1 MLQPSGWRQQGSACA
16 DRHCSLQ
23 PSTVPAHRGPLRV
36 WGLSPSPDS
45 WIRSSWRGQGQ
56 GKQPPGEGFPR
67 WRGRRRQARRRIGGS
82 NDCKRP
88 LISAWRPPGGG
99 QERAMR
105 PPRPQHPAGGC
116 EPLCALPR
124 QPRGPRLLRACSEG
138 PSPAPIQVTSQDK
151 APAVIRK
158 AMDKHNLDEDEPD
171 HYELVQV
178 ISDERSKPEAS
189 RVGRGG
195 RGPRH
200 TRAGPTCP
208 EHTPAG
214 EE

>member
-1 MLQPSGWRQQGSACA
+1 MTAKGPSS
-16 DRHCSLQ
+16 
-23 PSTVPAHRGPLRV
+23 VHRGLP
-36 WGLSPSPDS
+36 G
-45 WIRSSWRGQGQ
+45 RG
-56 GKQPPGEGFPR
+56 
-67 WRGRRRQARRRIGGS
+67 
-82 NDCKRP
+82 
-88 LISAWRPPGGG
+88 
-99 QERAMR
+99 AMR
-105 PPRPQHPAGGC
+105 PPRPQDPAGGC

-124 QPRGPRLLRACSEG
+124 QPRGPRLLRACPDG

-195 RGPRH
+195 RGSCH
-200 TRAGPTCP
+200 TQAGPTCP

-214 EE
+214 EEQALCARRPVRGRPRHPTSPHCPPGRPGLSQALPWAANLVHSWHR